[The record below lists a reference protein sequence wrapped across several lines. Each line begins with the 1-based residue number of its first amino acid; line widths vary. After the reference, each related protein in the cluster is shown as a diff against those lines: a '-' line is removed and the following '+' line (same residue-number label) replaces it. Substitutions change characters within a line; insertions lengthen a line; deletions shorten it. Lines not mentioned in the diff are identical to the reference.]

1 MVILE
6 LEDEINIL
14 NAKRTDKDKLDM
26 LSINLTEI
34 REEVKV
40 WLEAQITHM
49 RNRKL
54 DYYEDLVDSE
64 LEELDNEMRSIRKV
78 IALNED
84 KATECLK
91 EIKRLEG
98 ELDSSYNEMWVVYL
112 SREGA
117 NQDLVIKLKILY
129 VYIQQELRTS
139 RITQLLSTLEFLM
152 TQWHMRD
159 MQINA
164 ALK

>member
-1 MVILE
+1 M
-6 LEDEINIL
+6 
-14 NAKRTDKDKLDM
+14 
-26 LSINLTEI
+26 
-34 REEVKV
+34 
-40 WLEAQITHM
+40 LEAQITHM

-98 ELDSSYNEMWVVYL
+98 ELDSSYNEMWGCL
-112 SREGA
+112 FKSRRRKSRFGDQVEDFA
-117 NQDLVIKLKILY
+117 CLY
-129 VYIQQELRTS
+129 TARITNFL
-139 RITQLLSTLEFLM
+139 ITQLLSTLEFLM